1 MRGKQDKLTLRD
13 LVLTCYLQEVSRSHS
28 KLGNEPKKEKS
39 RRTHEQ
45 AKDGMLESGKNIK
58 ELIKR
63 KKKTESR
70 NTSENYLHEDRP
82 EAESKM

>member
-1 MRGKQDKLTLRD
+1 MGGKRYKLTLRD
-13 LVLTCYLQEVSRSHS
+13 LVLTCYLQEVSRSRS

-58 ELIKR
+58 ELVEA
-63 KKKTESR
+63 KKKKPKHVRELLTR
-70 NTSENYLHEDRP
+70 G
-82 EAESKM
+82 